1 MSNINLDNILCPI
14 DFSEYSLHALKYART
29 LAETF
34 KSSLHVLHILPQLPF
49 SHVPYHYH
57 EDVLDL
63 QDRAEISANEEL
75 ERLCAEHIPQN
86 LTYKHILIKN
96 EVPHA
101 GIIEYAKSNSIV
113 LIVIATHG
121 YGGLRHAVFGSTTE
135 RVVRTAPCPVL
146 SVKHPE
152 HDFIK

>member
-1 MSNINLDNILCPI
+1 MRHINLDTILCPI
-14 DFSEYSLHALKYART
+14 DFSDYSLHALRYACT

-34 KSSLHVLHILPQLPF
+34 KSRLHVLHILPQLPF

-63 QDRAEISANEEL
+63 QDRAEIAAKEEL
-75 ERLCAEHIPQN
+75 ERLCQEHIPDSLSYQ
-86 LTYKHILIKN
+86 HVVIKD
-96 EVPHA
+96 EIPHA
-101 GIIEYAKSNSIV
+101 GIIDYARKNEIV

-135 RVVRTAPCPVL
+135 RVVRSAPCPVL
-146 SVKHPE
+146 SVKYPE
-152 HDFIK
+152 KDFII